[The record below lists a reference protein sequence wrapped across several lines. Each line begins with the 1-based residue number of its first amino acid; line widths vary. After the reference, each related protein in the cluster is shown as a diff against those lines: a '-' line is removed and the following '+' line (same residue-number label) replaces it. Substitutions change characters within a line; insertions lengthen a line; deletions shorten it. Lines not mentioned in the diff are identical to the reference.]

1 MTNFDA
7 AFEAQ
12 ETIKWIREWFLANGP
27 RCKAVVG
34 MSGGKDSTVVAK
46 LLCEALGPE
55 RVIGVIMPNGDMP
68 DLGLAMKICK
78 EFQMPFIIM
87 GIEGAYNAIASE
99 YSLRYPNP
107 QLSEQAKINLPA
119 RLRMVTLYAVS
130 QSMNGR
136 VVNTCN
142 LSEDWVGYSTRYGD
156 SAGDFAPI
164 AGFLTDEVIAIGQAL
179 GIPDEWIFKTPS
191 DGLCGKSDEDNL
203 GFTYA
208 VLNDYIRTGVCD
220 DPNVKARIDQM
231 HIQNMFKM
239 MPMSAYHPLRE
250 ARALHY
256 PW

>member
-1 MTNFDA
+1 MANFDA

-12 ETIKWIREWFLANGP
+12 ETIKWIREWFLMNGP
-27 RCKAVVG
+27 GCNAVIG

-46 LLCEALGPE
+46 LLCEALGPK
-55 RVIGVIMPNGDMP
+55 RVIGVIMPNAKMP
-68 DLGLAMKICK
+68 DKTIAIDICNNFGMDWL
-78 EFQMPFIIM
+78 EVDIWN
-87 GIEGAYNAIASE
+87 AYWSIATTISKQV
-99 YSLRYPNP
+99 SF
-107 QLSEQAKINLPA
+107 SDQASINLPA
-119 RLRMVTLYAVS
+119 RLRMTTLYAVS

-179 GIPDEWIFKTPS
+179 GIPDEWVLKTPS

-208 VLNDYIRTGVCD
+208 ALNDYIRTGECD

-231 HIQNMFKM
+231 HAKNTFKM
-239 MPMSAYHPLRE
+239 MPMSAYHPLYG
-250 ARALHY
+250 ARALYY
-256 PW
+256 PWAQ